1 MNIAIEKIEPIEKAF
16 ERLKNAALEAA
27 NGENILIYQNATMR
41 LTDFFPEELNLTS
54 LYILHDQLD
63 FMKKLRKHILD
74 LYTIDILQLSS
85 ILHLKKE
92 NGEIVGMAPPFVE
105 IYSERVRIISLS
117 KDQLPPNTSPIQ
129 IPILKDGIH
138 RAWIAREENILLRCI
153 LVHGALQEY
162 MPYAYP
168 NPWSDVQIFEEKPE
182 LKKFYRRQNPYTFMR
197 PLKALR
203 QTSDVPPPPE
213 WGR

>member
-1 MNIAIEKIEPIEKAF
+1 MNITIEKIEPIKKAF
-16 ERLKNAALEAA
+16 ERLKNAPLEAA
-27 NGENILIYQNATMR
+27 DGENILIYKNAKIR
-41 LTDFFPEELNLTS
+41 LADFASEELNLTS
-54 LYILHDQLD
+54 LYVLRNQLD
-63 FMKKLRKHILD
+63 FMKKLRKHLMD
-74 LYTIDILQLSS
+74 LYMIDILQLSS

-105 IYSERVRIISLS
+105 IYNEKIHIIPLSEDRY
-117 KDQLPPNTSPIQ
+117 PPNVSLIQ
-129 IPILKDGIH
+129 VPILKDGIH
-138 RAWIAREENILLRCI
+138 RAWIAREENVLLRCI
-153 LVHGALQEY
+153 LLHGAFQEC

-168 NPWSDVQIFEEKPE
+168 NSWSEVKTVEEKPE

-203 QTSDVPPPPE
+203 QTGELPPPPE

>member
-1 MNIAIEKIEPIEKAF
+1 MNITVEKIEPIEKAF
-16 ERLKNAALEAA
+16 ERLKNSPLEATS
-27 NGENILIYQNATMR
+27 GENILIYQNATMR
-41 LTDFFPEELNLTS
+41 LLDFLPEELNLTS
-54 LYILHDQLD
+54 LYVLRDQLD
-63 FMKKLRKHILD
+63 FMRKLRRHILD
-74 LYTIDILQLSS
+74 LYMIDILQLSS

-105 IYSERVRIISLS
+105 IYKEIIHIISLPE
-117 KDQLPPNTSPIQ
+117 DRPPPNTSLIQ
-129 IPILKDGIH
+129 VPILKDGIH
-138 RAWIAREENILLRCI
+138 RAWIAREENTQLRCI
-153 LVHGALQEY
+153 LLHGALQEY

-168 NPWSDVQIFEEKPE
+168 NSWSEVEIFEKKPE
-182 LKKFYRRQNPYTFMR
+182 QKKFYRRQNSYTFMR